1 MISSKRIKSRWYP
14 MDETEFAAAA
24 ERVLE
29 RIERA
34 LEESGVDADTE
45 LKEGGVLEI
54 EFADSS
60 RMVINRHG
68 AAREIW
74 VAARSGG
81 FHFRWD
87 GAAWRDTREGSEL
100 FAALSR
106 VATLQAGQPVRLT

>member
-1 MISSKRIKSRWYP
+1 
-14 MDETEFAAAA
+14 MDEHEFAAAA
-24 ERVLE
+24 ERTLE
-29 RIERA
+29 RVERA

-54 EFADSS
+54 EFEDGS
-60 RMVINRHG
+60 RMVVNRHG

-87 GAAWRDTREGSEL
+87 GSVWRDTRDGSEL

-106 VATLQAGQPVRLT
+106 LVSAQSGQPVLLRP

>member
-1 MISSKRIKSRWYP
+1 MSGAKRIKSRWYP
-14 MDETEFAAAA
+14 MDESQFAAAA

-34 LEESGVDADTE
+34 LEESGVEADTE
-45 LKEGGVLEI
+45 LKDGGVLEI
-54 EFADSS
+54 EFEDGS
-60 RMVINRHG
+60 RMVVNRH
-68 AAREIW
+68 AVAREIW

-87 GAAWRDTREGSEL
+87 GAAWRDSRDGTEL

-106 VATLQAGQPVRLT
+106 LVS